1 MSSEIEWT
9 HLRKVLEEFAEY
21 FIEQAK
27 HNMSVNHSYATGTL
41 ADSMT
46 YKVEIKDNSFAVYIE
61 LESYWEYLEKGRR
74 AGKNPP
80 VYKIYEWV
88 KEKPVH
94 PKPYTPSVE
103 SLSFIIQRS
112 IKKKKGFAPPRK
124 VLEKWIKDKGIK
136 PIAKTPSMMSLAFAI
151 SKSIGKNGTTPHPF
165 FEPAKKDAIRHYEV
179 AIADAIREDIETYLE
194 KQLEGL
200 HNIFK

>member
-103 SLSFIIQRS
+103 SLSFAIQRS

-165 FEPAKKDAIRHYEV
+165 FEPAKKEAIAHYEN
-179 AIADAIREDIETYLE
+179 AIADAIREDIETYLQ
-194 KQLEGL
+194 KQ
-200 HNIFK
+200 IDDFAKAFK